1 MVNDHSPFGRYQYNP
16 WAIELLRS
24 YMDAV
29 SRARDIDYS
38 IPREIVRHTN
48 TWGKVYFFSF
58 FSLFLIGAVL
68 FSAVGGGEVL

>member
-1 MVNDHSPFGRYQYNP
+1 
-16 WAIELLRS
+16 
-24 YMDAV
+24 MDAV

-48 TWGKVYFFSF
+48 TWGKVCLIPF